1 MYSPGL
7 RSQDISDAKY
17 FSLMNWHPLQTLNN
31 TGRCAAALLQGTCYA
46 AQTLGCDA
54 SKLMSD

>member
-1 MYSPGL
+1 MYRD